1 MGLTYLASPY
11 SHPDPDVRE
20 VRYIAACRAA
30 AKLMLKGV
38 PAFSPIA
45 HTHPIEAHGMSDLMH
60 KPPHEFWMKQD
71 IAILR
76 KCEKL
81 AVLCID
87 GWDRSRGVTEE
98 IHLAQRLGIPV
109 EYIKP

>member
-30 AKLMLKGV
+30 GKLMLEGV
-38 PAFSPIA
+38 PTFSPIA
-45 HTHPIEAHGMSDLMH
+45 HTHPIEANGMNGV
-60 KPPHEFWMKQD
+60 KPPHDFWMKQD

-76 KCEKL
+76 KCERL
-81 AVLCID
+81 VVLCID

-98 IHLAQRLGIPV
+98 IHIAQRLGIPV
-109 EYIKP
+109 EYMHP

>member
-11 SHPDPDVRE
+11 SDPDPAVRE
-20 VRYIAACRAA
+20 QRYEEACKAA
-30 AKLMLKGV
+30 AKLMLECPV
-38 PAFSPIA
+38 FCPIA
-45 HTHPIEAHGMSDLMH
+45 HSHPIETIGMRE
-60 KPPHEFWMKQD
+60 KPHHEFWMRQD

-76 KCEKL
+76 KCERL
-81 AVLCID
+81 VVLCID

-109 EYIKP
+109 EYRK